1 MKILRKWE
9 HYEMYEAGTLEED
22 CVFSS
27 GENTIEAVLRG
38 TPMQFTHLCLEPCTL
53 LWVVFRFLLPDRK

>member
-1 MKILRKWE
+1 
-9 HYEMYEAGTLEED
+9 MYEAGTLEED

-38 TPMQFTHLCLEPCTL
+38 TPMQFTHLSLEPCTL